1 MPWIPLAAAAVGAAG
16 SIGAGAIGASAS
28 AAERENAN
36 RLIEQTIKDYEAIGV
51 PPEEARRIA
60 LQRYQYQGDYTPE
73 SDVAVQLG
81 DSNMVGIST
90 DPAVR
95 EAQMKALNSLEDI
108 GSNGGMMLSDRAA
121 YENTMGDLAAQERG
135 RREAILQDAQQR
147 GGYGSGTALAA
158 QLMNQQESARRA
170 QQAGLQIQAE
180 AQRRALDALAQG
192 GSMATN
198 MRTQEFG
205 EKAAAAKAQD
215 EIAQWNAQ
223 NSQAIRSGNV
233 AGRNTAQQFN
243 LTNRQNLSNS
253 NTDLAN
259 KEETYNKG
267 LGRQVFE
274 DQMALTQGKANARA
288 NQASNIQK
296 QADSTANMWGGIG
309 SSVAQAAGTVAANY
323 EDPDQKKKTVTTY

>member
-1 MPWIPLAAAAVGAAG
+1 MPWIPLVAAGIGAAG

-51 PPEEARRIA
+51 PSEEARRIA
-60 LQRYQYQGDYTPE
+60 LQRYQSQGDYNPE
-73 SDVAVQLG
+73 ADVAQQLG
-81 DSNMVGIST
+81 ESNMVGIST

-95 EAQMKALNSLEDI
+95 EAQMRALNSLQDI
-108 GSNGGMMLSDRAA
+108 GSNGGMLLSDRAG
-121 YENTMGDLAAQERG
+121 YENMQSDLAQTERG

-158 QLMNQQESARRA
+158 QLMNQQGSAQRA

-180 AQRRALDALAQG
+180 AQKRALDALAQG
-192 GSMATN
+192 GALATN
-198 MRTQEFG
+198 LQGNDFNQ
-205 EKAAAAKAQD
+205 KAQVAKAQD
-215 EIAQWNAQ
+215 EIAKWNAQ
-223 NSQAIRSGNV
+223 NSQAVRSSNV
-233 AGRNTAQQFN
+233 GARNQAAQYN
-243 LTNRQNLSNS
+243 LTNRQNLANS
-253 NTDLAN
+253 NVDLTN

-296 QADSTANMWGGIG
+296 QADATANMWGGIG

-323 EDPDQKKKTVTTY
+323 QDPDQKKKTATTY